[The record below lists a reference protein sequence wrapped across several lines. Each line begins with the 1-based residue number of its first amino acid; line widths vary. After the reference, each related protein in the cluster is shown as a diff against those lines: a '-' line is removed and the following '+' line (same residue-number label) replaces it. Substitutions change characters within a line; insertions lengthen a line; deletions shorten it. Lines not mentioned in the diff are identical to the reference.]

1 MAAQAQIRCLARSGA
16 KEAALA
22 AIQHRFIGTGSRPGP
37 GMDMSGR
44 SITADEQLLALHLLG
59 RGDTRYA
66 ATARRLAAWLNDYG
80 VSMPSAQRL
89 FLMSELR
96 ALAPDIAAFPTYAA
110 EQLAA
115 QFLESEP
122 LRQGAPALE
131 SCRIRNLWRLASPD
145 GGVIALYSGGSVVA
159 ALDGLLA
166 EQNLQRNARFAVA
179 PPGAADAGE
188 SIAAGPMLPGWQIS
202 FSLLNAQPF
211 DEAARS
217 RRAAYL
223 WAGYLAVALIVLTG
237 LAIGQSFRRQWR
249 LARLKTDLVATVS
262 HELKSPLASMRLLVD
277 ALLEEKEL
285 DPRKTREYLELIAG
299 ENLRLTR
306 LIGNFLTFSR
316 MERNRQRFDFALTK
330 PSDVIQ
336 PALVAMRARLQSPGC
351 CLEVDAS
358 PDLPTL
364 HADRDA
370 LTTVL
375 LNLLDNAYKYTP
387 AEKRISLSAYSENG
401 HVVFTVKDN
410 GIGITPRDRKRIFR
424 RFYQVDRRLTR
435 ETGGCGLGLS
445 IVDFIV
451 RAHGGTVDVE
461 SQPGAGSRFS
471 VRIPYR
477 EATA

>member
-1 MAAQAQIRCLARSGA
+1 
-16 KEAALA
+16 
-22 AIQHRFIGTGSRPGP
+22 
-37 GMDMSGR
+37 
-44 SITADEQLLALHLLG
+44 
-59 RGDTRYA
+59 
-66 ATARRLAAWLNDYG
+66 
-80 VSMPSAQRL
+80 
-89 FLMSELR
+89 
-96 ALAPDIAAFPTYAA
+96 
-110 EQLAA
+110 
-115 QFLESEP
+115 
-122 LRQGAPALE
+122 
-131 SCRIRNLWRLASPD
+131 
-145 GGVIALYSGGSVVA
+145 
-159 ALDGLLA
+159 
-166 EQNLQRNARFAVA
+166 
-179 PPGAADAGE
+179 
-188 SIAAGPMLPGWQIS
+188 
-202 FSLLNAQPF
+202 
-211 DEAARS
+211 
-217 RRAAYL
+217 
-223 WAGYLAVALIVLTG
+223 
-237 LAIGQSFRRQWR
+237 
-249 LARLKTDLVATVS
+249 
-262 HELKSPLASMRLLVD
+262 
-277 ALLEEKEL
+277 
-285 DPRKTREYLELIAG
+285 
-299 ENLRLTR
+299 
-306 LIGNFLTFSR
+306 
-316 MERNRQRFDFALTK
+316 
-330 PSDVIQ
+330 
-336 PALVAMRARLQSPGC
+336 MRARLQSPGC